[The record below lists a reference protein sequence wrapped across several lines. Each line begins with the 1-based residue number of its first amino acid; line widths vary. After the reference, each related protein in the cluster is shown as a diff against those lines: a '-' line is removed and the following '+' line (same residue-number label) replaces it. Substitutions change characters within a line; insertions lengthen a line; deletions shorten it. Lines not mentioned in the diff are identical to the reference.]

1 MKRLLLF
8 VSALLLLASCDMM
21 RTETYQDDLVMP
33 LEEGQADSLFFS
45 VSIEYVVTGMKVEV
59 RQSINKT
66 IVSQAFDLEG
76 GEGTLEETAIR
87 YRENLIDEYMN
98 ENAVLENGVRS
109 WEDRL
114 GGAFQKKYKNYL
126 NYLVSYYSFR
136 GGAHGIQTLSNI
148 VFDAKTGEQVH
159 EADLFTPGYEAPV
172 AQLLRLAVKSAMEE
186 EDPELMQLVNLEQ
199 VVPNGNF
206 SVHEDGVEWLFQPYE
221 VGPYALGIVSATLSW
236 DELKPFMK
244 Q

>member
-1 MKRLLLF
+1 MKRILFF
-8 VSALLLLASCDMM
+8 VSALLLLASCDMV

-45 VSIEYVVTGMKVEV
+45 VSLEYVVTGMKVEI
-59 RQSINKT
+59 RQSINKA
-66 IVSQAFDLEG
+66 IVAQAFDLEG
-76 GEGTLEETAIR
+76 GDGTLEETAIR

-114 GGAFQKKYKNYL
+114 TGAFQEKYKNYM

-136 GGAHGIQTLSNI
+136 GGAHGIQTLSQI

-159 EADLFTPGYEAPV
+159 EADLFAPGYEAPV
-172 AQLLRLAVKSAMEE
+172 AQLLRLAIKSAMEA
-186 EDPELMQLVNLEQ
+186 EDPELMQLVNLEE
-199 VVPNGNF
+199 VAPNGNF
-206 SVHEDGVEWLFQPYE
+206 SVHEDGMEWLFQTYE

-236 DELKPFMK
+236 EDLKPFMK
-244 Q
+244 N

>member
-1 MKRLLLF
+1 MKRAFILL
-8 VSALLLLASCDMM
+8 SALLLLASCDMV

-33 LEEGQADSLFFS
+33 LEDGQQDSLFFS

-59 RQSINKT
+59 RQNINNA
-66 IVSQAFDLEG
+66 IVAQAFDLEG
-76 GEGTLEETAIR
+76 GSGTLEETAIR

-114 GGAFQKKYKNYL
+114 SGSFQEKYKNYR

-148 VFDAKTGEQVH
+148 VFDAKTGEQVQ
-159 EADLFTPGYEAPV
+159 EADLFAPGYEAPV
-172 AQLLRLAVKSAMEE
+172 AQLLRLAVQSSMEE
-186 EDPELMQLVNLEQ
+186 EDPELMQLVHLEE

-206 SVHEDGVEWLFQPYE
+206 SVGENGMEWFYQPYE
-221 VGPYALGIVSATLSW
+221 VGPYALGIVSASLSW
-236 DELKPFMK
+236 EELKPFLK
-244 Q
+244 

>member
-1 MKRLLLF
+1 MKRILFF
-8 VSALLLLASCDMM
+8 VSALLLLASCDMV

-45 VSIEYVVTGMKVEV
+45 VSLEYVVTGMKVEI
-59 RQSINKT
+59 RQSINKA
-66 IVSQAFDLEG
+66 IVAQAFDLEG
-76 GEGTLEETAIR
+76 GDGTLEETAIR

-114 GGAFQKKYKNYL
+114 TGAFQAKYKNYM

-136 GGAHGIQTLSNI
+136 GGAHGIQTLSQI

-159 EADLFTPGYEAPV
+159 EADLFAPGYEEPV
-172 AQLLRLAVKSAMEE
+172 AQLLRLAVKSAMEQ
-186 EDPELMQLVNLEQ
+186 EDPELMQLVNLEE
-199 VVPNGNF
+199 VRPNGNF
-206 SVHEDGVEWLFQPYE
+206 SLHEDGVEWLFQPYE
-221 VGPYALGIVSATLSW
+221 VGPYALGIVSATLTW
-236 DELKPFMK
+236 EDLRPFMK

>member
-1 MKRLLLF
+1 MKKVLVIL
-8 VSALLLLASCDMM
+8 SALLLLASCDMM

>member
-1 MKRLLLF
+1 MKRIVLF
-8 VSALLLLASCDMM
+8 LSAFLLLAGCNAV

-33 LEEGQADSLFFS
+33 LEDGQQDSLLFS

-59 RQSINKT
+59 RQNINKA
-66 IVSQAFDLEG
+66 IVAQAFDLEG
-76 GEGTLEETAIR
+76 GDASLEETAIR

-114 GGAFQKKYKNYL
+114 GGAFQKKYKNYM

-159 EADLFTPGYEAPV
+159 EEDLFAPGYEAPV
-172 AQLLRLAVKSAMEE
+172 AQLLRLAVKTSMEE
-186 EDPELMQLVNLEQ
+186 EDPELMQLVNLES

-206 SVHEDGVEWLFQPYE
+206 SVHEDGMEWLFQPYE
-221 VGPYALGIVSATLSW
+221 VGPYALGIVNAALSW
-236 DELKPFMK
+236 EDLKPFLK
-244 Q
+244 

>member
-1 MKRLLLF
+1 MKRAFILL
-8 VSALLLLASCDMM
+8 SALLLLASCDMV

-33 LEEGQADSLFFS
+33 LEDGQQDSLFFS

-59 RQSINKT
+59 RQNINNA
-66 IVSQAFDLEG
+66 IVAQAFDLEG
-76 GEGTLEETAIR
+76 GSGTLEETAIR

-114 GGAFQKKYKNYL
+114 SGSFQEKYKNYR

-148 VFDAKTGEQVH
+148 VFDAKTGEQVQ
-159 EADLFTPGYEAPV
+159 EADLFAPGYEAPV
-172 AQLLRLAVKSAMEE
+172 AQLLRLAVQSSMEE
-186 EDPELMQLVNLEQ
+186 EDPELMQLVHLEE

-206 SVHEDGVEWLFQPYE
+206 SVGENGMEWFYQPYE
-221 VGPYALGIVSATLSW
+221 VGPYALGIVSASLSW
-236 DELKPFMK
+236 EDLKPFLK
-244 Q
+244 

>member
-59 RQSINKT
+59 RQNINKA
-66 IVSQAFDLEG
+66 IVSQAFDLEA

-87 YRENLIDEYMN
+87 YRENLIDEYLN
-98 ENAVLENGVRS
+98 ENAVLENGVRT

-136 GGAHGIQTLSNI
+136 GGAHGIQTLSNL

-159 EADLFTPGYEAPV
+159 EADLFTPDYEAPV
-172 AQLLRLAVKSAMEE
+172 TQLLRLAVKSSMEE
-186 EDPELMQLVNLEQ
+186 EDPEFMQLVNLEQ

>member
-45 VSIEYVVTGMKVEV
+45 ASIEYVVTGMKVEV
-59 RQSINKT
+59 RQNINRI
-66 IVSQAFDLEG
+66 IVSQVFDLEG

-109 WEDRL
+109 WEDRV

-136 GGAHGIQTLSNI
+136 GGAHGIQTLSNV

-159 EADLFTPGYEAPV
+159 ETDLFAPGYEAPV
-172 AQLLRLAVKSAMEE
+172 AQLLRMAVKTSMEE

-221 VGPYALGIVSATLSW
+221 VGPYALGIVSATLPW

>member
-1 MKRLLLF
+1 M
-8 VSALLLLASCDMM
+8 V

-33 LEEGQADSLFFS
+33 LEDGQQDSLFFS

-59 RQSINKT
+59 RQNINNA
-66 IVSQAFDLEG
+66 IVAQAFDLEG
-76 GEGTLEETAIR
+76 GSGTLEETAIR

-114 GGAFQKKYKNYL
+114 SGSFQEKYKNYR

-148 VFDAKTGEQVH
+148 VFDAKTGEQVQ
-159 EADLFTPGYEAPV
+159 ETDLFAPGYEAPV
-172 AQLLRLAVKSAMEE
+172 AQLLRLAVQSSMEE
-186 EDPELMQLVNLEQ
+186 EDPELMQLVHLEE

-206 SVHEDGVEWLFQPYE
+206 SVGENGMEWFYQPYE
-221 VGPYALGIVSATLSW
+221 VGPYALGIVSASLSW
-236 DELKPFMK
+236 EDLKPFLK
-244 Q
+244 

>member
-59 RQSINKT
+59 RQNINKI
-66 IVSQAFDLEG
+66 IVSQVFDLEG
-76 GEGTLEETAIR
+76 VEGTLEETAFR

-109 WEDRL
+109 WEDRV

-172 AQLLRLAVKSAMEE
+172 TQLLRLAVKSSMEE
-186 EDPELMQLVNLEQ
+186 EDPEFMQLVNLEQ

-236 DELKPFMK
+236 EELKPFMK

>member
-1 MKRLLLF
+1 MKRILFF
-8 VSALLLLASCDMM
+8 VSALLLLASCDMV

-45 VSIEYVVTGMKVEV
+45 VSLEYVVTGMKVEI
-59 RQSINKT
+59 RQSINKA
-66 IVSQAFDLEG
+66 IVAQAFDLEG
-76 GEGTLEETAIR
+76 GDGTLEETAIR

-114 GGAFQKKYKNYL
+114 AGSFQEKYKKYM

-136 GGAHGIQTLSNI
+136 GGAHGIQTLSQI

-159 EADLFTPGYEAPV
+159 EADLFAPGYEEPV
-172 AQLLRLAVKSAMEE
+172 AQLLRLAVKSAMEQ
-186 EDPELMQLVNLEQ
+186 EDPELMQLVNLEE
-199 VVPNGNF
+199 VRPNGNF
-206 SVHEDGVEWLFQPYE
+206 SLHEDGVEWLFQPYE

-236 DELKPFMK
+236 EDLTPFVK

>member
-1 MKRLLLF
+1 MKKVLVIL
-8 VSALLLLASCDMM
+8 SALLLLASCDMM

-76 GEGTLEETAIR
+76 SEGTLEETAIR

-159 EADLFTPGYEAPV
+159 EADLFSPGYEAPV
-172 AQLLRLAVKSAMEE
+172 AQLLRLAVKSSMEE
-186 EDPELMQLVNLEQ
+186 EDPELMQLVILEQ

-221 VGPYALGIVSATLSW
+221 VGPYALGIVSATLPW